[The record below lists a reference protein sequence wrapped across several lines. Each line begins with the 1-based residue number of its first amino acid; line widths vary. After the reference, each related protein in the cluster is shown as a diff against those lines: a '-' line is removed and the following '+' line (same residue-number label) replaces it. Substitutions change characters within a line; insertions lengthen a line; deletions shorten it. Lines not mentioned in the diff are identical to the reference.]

1 MSRGPVLDRL
11 PESVVGGLERAIDFL
26 KRGSWLMRRTSVGA
40 ALGLVV
46 VALVVLLAGDP
57 PVRSPSTAPT
67 PTTSQPSATPAADLT
82 PDVERSKHVA
92 RRSPSDLVSRLD
104 DVASS
109 CGLEA
114 RPYCEGRTCVAT
126 ARMPDLDHATGW
138 FSMAFRNPR
147 FVWSVARRDLGIPEE
162 VLSCGVALEALDR
175 VASVELDDGREVW
188 CAFDGSERQAAL
200 CDRASRERYGSG
212 NDPFQSPDL
221 RFLSFTQ

>member
-1 MSRGPVLDRL
+1 
-11 PESVVGGLERAIDFL
+11 
-26 KRGSWLMRRTSVGA
+26 MRRMSIGA

-46 VALVVLLAGDP
+46 VALFVVLAGEKPELA
-57 PVRSPSTAPT
+57 PSAAPIPT
-67 PTTSQPSATPAADLT
+67 PPRPQASPAEDLP
-82 PDVERSKHVA
+82 PDVERSKHVV
-92 RRSPSDLVSRLD
+92 RQSQPDLVSRLD
-104 DVASS
+104 DVAAS

-126 ARMPDLDHATGW
+126 ARMPDLDRVTGW

-162 VLSCGVALEALDR
+162 VLSCGVSLEALDR
-175 VASVELDDGREVW
+175 VASVELEDGREVW

-200 CDRASRERYGSG
+200 CDRASRERYGSVS
-212 NDPFQSPDL
+212 DPFQSPDL